1 MNALLEDFKFD
12 KLKDYIKDLE
22 KYMQENIKD
31 AEVRKKA
38 LAKLQEFDN
47 NTEDIDESIN
57 RLAAHIL
64 GDEL

>member
-1 MNALLEDFKFD
+1 
-12 KLKDYIKDLE
+12 
-22 KYMQENIKD
+22 MQENIKD